1 MFFVVTINAE
11 AELAPNGKSVLLA
24 TDRTPAF
31 FEAREKAERC
41 IINNWGDIWEGIYNY
56 AVIIEIE
63 EFGLY
68 PNAKEVQW
76 FEWVPEDEDS
86 HHRFAKGEDG
96 EILIFPRY
104 RGGYVPI
111 EKPEC
116 FAGWGFTPIG

>member
-1 MFFVVTINAE
+1 MFFVVTIDAE
-11 AELAPNGKSVLLA
+11 AELAPNGKSVMLA

-41 IINNWGDIWEGIYNY
+41 IIENWGDIWETIYNY
-56 AVIIEIE
+56 AVIVEIE

-68 PNAKEVQW
+68 PDAKEIQW
-76 FEWVPEDEDS
+76 FEWVIPEGKDPYD
-86 HHRFAKGEDG
+86 
-96 EILIFPRY
+96 
-104 RGGYVPI
+104 GGYVPI